1 MRSLEGFWHKLFVV
15 ALLVLLI
22 GIPFATHFDIFKT
35 SDALDTVSGATIEL
49 PDQPSGKFL
58 VVINSALH
66 KESISD
72 WRTFFSGED
81 LPVIFDDIRC
91 IAAKGDASGI
101 QLAERFR
108 ILLPENQM
116 KMRQED
122 PTLFIS
128 KVEEGYIDV
137 AMMSAEMA
145 DALGFKKEALKD
157 DLMLVQISG
166 GS

>member
-1 MRSLEGFWHKLFVV
+1 MRSREGLFHTLFVA
-15 ALLVLLI
+15 ALLILLA
-22 GIPFATHFDIFKT
+22 GIPFLTHFDIFRSKD
-35 SDALDTVSGATIEL
+35 SPDAVSGATIEL
-49 PDQPSGKFL
+49 PAQPSGKFL

-72 WRTFFSGED
+72 WRKFFSGED

-137 AMMSAEMA
+137 AMMSEEMA

-166 GS
+166 G

>member
-1 MRSLEGFWHKLFVV
+1 MRSREGLLHPLLVT
-15 ALLVLLI
+15 ALLILLV
-22 GIPFATHFDIFKT
+22 GIPVLTHFDIFRSHT
-35 SDALDTVSGATIEL
+35 GPDAVSGATIEL

-58 VVINSALH
+58 VVINSDLH

-72 WRTFFSGED
+72 WRKFFSGED

-116 KMRQED
+116 TLRQED

-157 DLMLVQISG
+157 DLILVQISG